1 MKAFTFKARITV
13 IFFVVYTILSAYLVG
28 IFYLKSIFVQ
38 REQLRTRLMQVSALG
53 ASSITPDLVYSIK
66 PDAASMK
73 TSGYKELVGKL
84 LKVKQIAQDISDA
97 YILVQTDKPG
107 IMKFVANAD
116 PEEIIECGEEFDIT
130 PYPEIFKAFEV
141 PAADKQIN
149 QDKWGWWLSGYAPIK
164 HKNGMV
170 AGILGID
177 VSAKTIGL
185 MQDTIKRNALY
196 VFVVGII
203 LAIIAGHFAS
213 WSLTKPMARLVEGMK
228 EIRSGNLD
236 HKIPIVSKDEFG
248 RLSETF
254 NEMTEKLKKYIK
266 DLTETTKEKERLNKE
281 LEIAA
286 DLQLAMLPHYNIS
299 TDEVDLAGL
308 SLPARRVGGD
318 FFDYMNNDGDNIGV
332 VIADATGKGL
342 HSSIFMTNSK
352 SIFKV
357 LTTEE
362 TSPAKVMRRTNDLVI
377 RNMDTS
383 TAMFATMFYGIYDK
397 KRKMFRYSNAGHNPP
412 LYVDGDNL
420 KVELL
425 NAHGYPIGIYEDQ
438 DYGEDEISLK
448 SGDAIVLYTDG
459 VVEAMDDGGE
469 MFGMDSLKKLV
480 TSSMN
485 LSSEDMM
492 NKIREKIFEFA
503 GDQAQFDDITLL
515 VLRIK

>member
-1 MKAFTFKARITV
+1 MKEFTFKARITV
-13 IFFVVYTILSAYLVG
+13 IFFVVYAILSSHLIG
-28 IFYLKSIFVQ
+28 MFYLKSISVQ
-38 REQLRTRLMQVSALG
+38 TEQLRTRLKQVSALG
-53 ASSITPDLVYSIK
+53 ASSITPDLVGSIK
-66 PDAASMK
+66 PDPSSMK
-73 TSGYKELVGKL
+73 TSAYKDLVVQL
-84 LKVKQIAQDISDA
+84 RKVRKIAHDIDDV

-116 PEEIIECGEEFDIT
+116 PEELVECGEEFDIT
-130 PYPEIFKAFEV
+130 PYPELFKAFEV
-141 PAADKQIN
+141 PAADREIN
-149 QDKWGWWLSGYAPIK
+149 QDRWGWWLSGYAPIK
-164 HKNGMV
+164 HKNGAV

-177 VSAKTIGL
+177 ISAKTIAL
-185 MQDTIKRNALY
+185 MQDAIKRNALY
-196 VFVVGII
+196 VFIVGVI

-254 NEMTEKLKKYIK
+254 NEMTEKLKKYIS

-286 DLQLAMLPHYNIS
+286 ELQLAMLPHYNIS

-318 FFDYMNNDGDNIGV
+318 FFDYINKDGDNIGV

-362 TSPAKVMRRTNDLVI
+362 TSPAKVIRRTNDLVI
-377 RNMDTS
+377 SNMDTS

-397 KRKMFRYSNAGHNPP
+397 KRKLFRYSNAGHNPP
-412 LYVDGDNL
+412 LYVDGNKL

-425 NAHGYPIGIYEDQ
+425 NVHGYPIGIYGDQ
-438 DYGEDEISLK
+438 DYGEDEIKLK

-459 VVEAMDDGGE
+459 VVEAMDDRGA
-469 MFGMDSLKKLV
+469 MFGMDRLKELA

-485 LSSEDMM
+485 LSSVDMM
-492 NKIREKIFEFA
+492 NIIRDKIFEFA
-503 GDQAQFDDITLL
+503 GSQAQFDDITLL
-515 VLRIK
+515 VLRVK